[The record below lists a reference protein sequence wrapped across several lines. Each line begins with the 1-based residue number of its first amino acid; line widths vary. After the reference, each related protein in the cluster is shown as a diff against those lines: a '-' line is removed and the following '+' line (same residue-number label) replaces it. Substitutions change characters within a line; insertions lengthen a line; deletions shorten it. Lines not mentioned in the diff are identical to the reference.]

1 MKVGLFW
8 DEAINIS
15 SYYVKDGTGYNY
27 FTDKPYVYH
36 HSISSQCYPAT
47 HNFTFLWD
55 NGSFLNLSEW
65 DELPDL
71 DLDLIFYACERSGLD
86 DEHYDRYCVSRIR
99 DKYKDVKVI
108 GYLKEVYVKEH
119 RFENRIK
126 FLNECDFIHAEA
138 ASRMKTLD
146 EFLKIEKL
154 TGRKLNFTNQPVNI
168 DYLFDNFYSNEKE
181 NSIFAYLPAPIHRR
195 GKTYEF
201 ANYIGNKY
209 NINVKYKS
217 LEQGQKFDYLSQKEF
232 VELWSPSLYHFN
244 LDPITI
250 HPGGQ
255 CIQVASVGSIHIGGV
270 NESHHILY
278 PDTATCDVKVLEDV
292 IDGYIKDETKRF
304 GAIEYAWEKVNENF
318 SFNKVKNQIE
328 SLYGE

>member
-1 MKVGLFW
+1 MNIGLFW

-71 DLDLIFYACERSGLD
+71 DLDLIFYACERNGLD

-217 LEQGQKFDYLSQKEF
+217 IEQGQKFDYLSQKEF

-304 GAIEYAWEKVNENF
+304 SAIEYAWEKVNENF